1 MSVKERHGRERRARR
16 ETILSAAARVFARRG
31 LEHSTIGMIAREAEV
46 AVGTIYLYFSSRDD
60 LFLTLTAERI
70 QRLNDRYREIQARR
84 LAPLEELRAVV
95 SAYFEYLAESREL
108 FLTQQS
114 AGYAHIRKRLKH
126 RGEIERYD
134 TVLKLGRECFELWAK
149 SVSRVC
155 EAGSVDD
162 PNRRALVAAVI
173 WAGLNGTFLLTG
185 RDSAFFR
192 EVSGLS
198 PDDFLEQALD
208 FHLKAVHP
216 SAFGISASS
225 ASPLAVPERGN
236 GVGAS
241 YHPHGSNGANSKARA
256 ETNSNN
262 SKEKTGDLAA
272 AMPHE

>member
-1 MSVKERHGRERRARR
+1 MSVQERHRRERRARR

-31 LEHSTIGMIAREAEV
+31 LEHSTVGMIAREAEV

-70 QRLNDRYREIQARR
+70 QHLNDTYREIQARG

-95 SAYFEYLAESREL
+95 SAYFEYLGKSREL

-134 TVLKLGRECFELWAK
+134 TVVKLGRECFEVWAK

-162 PNRRALVAAVI
+162 SNRRALVAAVM
-173 WAGLNGTFLLTG
+173 WAGLNGAFLLTG
-185 RDSAFFR
+185 RDSGFFR
-192 EVSGLS
+192 EVTGIS

-208 FHLKAVHP
+208 FHLKAAHP
-216 SAFGISASS
+216 SAFAASAS
-225 ASPLAVPERGN
+225 AAPKPRNGPARG
-236 GVGAS
+236 VAHHS
-241 YHPHGSNGANSKARA
+241 HGSNGANSKDRA
-256 ETNSNN
+256 ENV
-262 SKEKTGDLAA
+262 SKEKLGDLTA
-272 AMPHE
+272 AMPNH